1 LQVVGKFQLMRASY
15 EGKQDNELLSNVVEG
30 EEEVDEGKE
39 PKYDSDTE
47 EKVAQAE
54 EKKSG
59 DVQEDAGGGRT
70 GTKPRR
76 VTPTGLSSSLSSSSS
91 AAKPPLSVSSSSAA
105 KPPPPVRKS
114 SSSTP
119 VKSSSSSS
127 MQDAQLTTPLK
138 SAKPVK
144 SPAAKP
150 TPRKD
155 EVSDEDAEET

>member
-1 LQVVGKFQLMRASY
+1 MRASY
-15 EGKQDNELLSNVVEG
+15 EGHQDNELLSNVVEG
-30 EEEVDEGKE
+30 EEEVDGGKE
-39 PKYDSDTE
+39 PKYDSETE

-54 EKKSG
+54 EEKSG
-59 DVQEDAGGGRT
+59 DVQEDAGGGRN

-76 VTPTGLSSSLSSSSS
+76 VTQTGRSSSLSSSSS
-91 AAKPPLSVSSSSAA
+91 AAKPPPSVSSSSAA

-144 SPAAKP
+144 SPTAKP
-150 TPRKD
+150 TPRNNKE

>member
-1 LQVVGKFQLMRASY
+1 MRASY

-54 EKKSG
+54 ETKSG
-59 DVQEDAGGGRT
+59 DVQEDAGGGRN

-76 VTPTGLSSSLSSSSS
+76 VTPTGRSSSLS
-91 AAKPPLSVSSSSAA
+91 SSSSAA